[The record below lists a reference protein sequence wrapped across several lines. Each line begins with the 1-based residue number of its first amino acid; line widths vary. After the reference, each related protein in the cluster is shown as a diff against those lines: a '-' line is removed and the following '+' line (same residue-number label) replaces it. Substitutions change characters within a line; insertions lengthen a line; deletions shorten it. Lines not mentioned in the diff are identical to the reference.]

1 MNKSGRGPTK
11 QEQSN
16 EESNSESLQHPPKR
30 LKVNKSVILNNLGC
44 PLLPTQS
51 MGRCM
56 SQTNHCYNSNILL
69 YSFAFDQSVLQIVCS
84 MLRLSTFHASCCAF
98 CRAFCHVHAR
108 RVCIIFHCA
117 LSLRGLLLSFARL
130 YFCLLSPSCR
140 LHRYRGRR
148 LHRSLDCSCQ
158 RYKLNSLSIY
168 FFCYLCFRFPL
179 RKYSSSSLCLSFL
192 AVDSLALAPNV
203 G

>member
-1 MNKSGRGPTK
+1 
-11 QEQSN
+11 
-16 EESNSESLQHPPKR
+16 
-30 LKVNKSVILNNLGC
+30 
-44 PLLPTQS
+44 

-203 G
+203 GWLLFLPSTPAVERFDYFSPTPVPTSTPSFFSAVTSIYAGCTRLWYRLLRW